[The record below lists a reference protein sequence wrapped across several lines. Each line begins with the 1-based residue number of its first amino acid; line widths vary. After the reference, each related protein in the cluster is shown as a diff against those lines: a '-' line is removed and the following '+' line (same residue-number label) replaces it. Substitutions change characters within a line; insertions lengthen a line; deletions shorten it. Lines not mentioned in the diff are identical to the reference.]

1 MPLELH
7 SQLSPVQHEKI
18 KRELLSDEFLDLA
31 KEKTLPI
38 ETLMAYY
45 RCVIMEIE
53 TKFFVLNEELSLEY
67 DRNPIETIKT
77 RLKSWDSLIKKMRNK
92 NLPMNLKSLEENIY
106 DVAGIRVICSFQED
120 IYRLADSFLRQDD
133 VKLIE
138 KKDYIKNP
146 KPNGYRSLHLI
157 VEVPIFL
164 QKETRHMKAEVQFR
178 TIAMDFW
185 ASLEHKLRYK
195 KNISDADAELL
206 GNELLICSQMSA
218 ELDERMQ
225 TVKNKIS
232 VAEKTK

>member
-1 MPLELH
+1 MT
-7 SQLSPVQHEKI
+7 LS
-18 KRELLSDEFLDLA
+18 A
-31 KEKTLPI
+31 
-38 ETLMAYY
+38 
-45 RCVIMEIE
+45 
-53 TKFFVLNEELSLEY
+53 
-67 DRNPIETIKT
+67 
-77 RLKSWDSLIKKMRNK
+77 
-92 NLPMNLKSLEENIY
+92 LEENIY

-164 QKETRHMKAEVQFR
+164 QNETRYMKAEVQFR